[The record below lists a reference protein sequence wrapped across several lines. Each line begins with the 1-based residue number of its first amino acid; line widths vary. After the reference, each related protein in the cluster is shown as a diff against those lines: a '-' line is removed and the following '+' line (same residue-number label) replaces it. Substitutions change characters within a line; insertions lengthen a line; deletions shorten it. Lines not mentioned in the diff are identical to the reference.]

1 MNNSHDKNISDIRK
15 LNLAQVIY
23 GGYVKLDRLKDLV
36 FQTYGNSSIEYAT
49 KLNIF
54 IDLTSILHPLYS
66 EHNRIVSDYITDL
79 SAGIINMCA
88 HYRSYFRTLSVDT
101 KFYLINSYNCA
112 DLNRKFIANYNAE
125 FMRKVQVTNT
135 KKLIDGNIDLL
146 RVLCPYLPGI
156 YLIESMEQYETAVI
170 IAHLIEIINDGN
182 PNLVISHDLYPL
194 QLVALY
200 PYTSYLYPK
209 KSPGGVDASWM
220 LPINEKPGFREQ
232 FWTNVAKIRKIN
244 VQPLLEISP
253 LNYALFS
260 AMTKCPERTLNGICA
275 PITAKNFISTLVGS
289 QDINVNASQFMNNT
303 ELASKFTVAEIAARY
318 NAVDIQYAL
327 PFYKASPEAMNI
339 KFLDLKD
346 DAAVNR
352 ITSKYYQNN
361 PIDLMRL

>member
-194 QLVALY
+194 QLVA
-200 PYTSYLYPK
+200 
-209 KSPGGVDASWM
+209 
-220 LPINEKPGFREQ
+220 
-232 FWTNVAKIRKIN
+232 KIRKIN

-289 QDINVNASQFMNNT
+289 QDIKVNASQFMNNT